1 MGRNIRMQTFSG
13 EYVHFDQLDA
23 IPVSIVDVA
32 HHLSQICRFGGA
44 TRRFYSVAQ
53 HSVRVSR
60 LLKANGNDRDTQ
72 YQALHHDD
80 TETYI
85 GDMVKPLKIHDTYFC
100 HVEDLVGE
108 CIGLNLDFDPNL
120 YTDVK
125 TADLALLWHELAT
138 LLPNPGDAVHFP
150 PDALKMATLVAPAKP
165 WSCRRAEREF
175 LILHIELT
183 QDDPLRWYHRAMLRV
198 MPMSMVRDIAEAF

>member
-13 EYVHFDQLDA
+13 EYVRFDALDEL
-23 IPVSIVDVA
+23 PVSIVDIA

-60 LLKANGNDRDTQ
+60 LLKALEYDRAMQ
-72 YQALHHDD
+72 YEALHHDD

-85 GDMVKPLKIHDTYFC
+85 GDMVKPLKIHNQHFNDVEQTVHLVIAADLSLRPELSHDT
-100 HVEDLVGE
+100 
-108 CIGLNLDFDPNL
+108 
-120 YTDVK
+120 K
-125 TADLALLWHELAT
+125 MADLALLWNELET
-138 LLPNPGDAVHFP
+138 LLPYPGDKEHFPDWALSMAVH
-150 PDALKMATLVAPAKP
+150 VAPAKP

-175 LILHIELT
+175 LICHIELT